1 MLLQGS
7 VEPVDSKTGPSGPPV
22 ETGIRRIAAS
32 WLFDGDRLFVAGGMG
47 DLAPEGDVREF
58 SLQDGT
64 LARTWHLCI
73 PRYLHGEA
81 QIAPAR
87 HLLFGGLTGSPEGLR
102 ATPAVELLDL
112 RKGTSERFP
121 DLPFATVEPLVAPL
135 PKGRI
140 LVAGGYGDDDTLA
153 ATAILDI
160 ASRTWQ
166 SSPPLP
172 SPRVAGP
179 PVQLGPRHILFP
191 GGSSALGDP
200 PLRDGLVLDTAT
212 FEWSAADVDLPP
224 GAAIAD
230 IGGGRFLA
238 CGGMSP
244 EGAPIATVTLWTW
257 TPPLP

>member
-1 MLLQGS
+1 MVLQGS
-7 VEPVDSKTGPSGPPV
+7 VEPVDPESGPLGPAV
-22 ETGIRRIAAS
+22 ETGLHRIAAS
-32 WLFDGDRLFVAGGMG
+32 WLIDGDRLFVAGGMG
-47 DLAPEGDVREF
+47 DLAPAGDVREF

-64 LARTWHLCI
+64 LERTWPLSV

-87 HLLFGGLTGSPEGLR
+87 FLLFGGLTDSPEGLR

-112 RKGTSERFP
+112 RKGTSERLP
-121 DLPFATVEPLVAPL
+121 DLPFATVEPLVAAL
-135 PKGRI
+135 PGGRL
-140 LVAGGYGDDDTLA
+140 LVAGGYGDDDSLA
-153 ATAILDI
+153 HTAVLDI

-166 SSPPLP
+166 SPPPLP
-172 SPRVAGP
+172 SPRVASP
-179 PVQLGPRHILFP
+179 PVQLDPRHILFA
-191 GGSSALGDP
+191 GGFSAAGDP

-212 FEWSAADVDLPP
+212 FEWRPAAIDLPP

-230 IGGGRFLA
+230 LGAGRLLA
-238 CGGMSP
+238 CGGLSP